1 MPTKPDPVTIRMTVD
16 KETKGT
22 IRFAT
27 KDEEAPIQQVY
38 VSKPWASQLPGTIE
52 LTIKPV

>member
-1 MPTKPDPVTIRMTVD
+1 MTSKVEIVLQQD

-22 IRFAT
+22 IRFAS

-38 VSKPWASQLPGTIE
+38 VDRKFAETLPAPRTIV
-52 LTIKPV
+52 LTVTAG